1 MSPCPPARAAIKAI
15 VMARVKASEHK
26 KTRKPCETF
35 KAQVYHLGEYIG
47 RGIDMLAQIQG
58 SQRERELIW
67 HGLKPSAL
75 RQGQVLFGQM
85 DCMQR
90 IVLNYIKLPGPL
102 LGVGTESEDLTCQG
116 GETDLDKDE
125 DKATK
130 AIETMITQ
138 WTQWETSSGIDDA
151 IRAEKDAKSLKNLHF
166 KLNEILGT
174 IAEPKEDYTLYP
186 LSQDGYSR
194 WDGGKWLDR
203 SNWQKGVTCK
213 SGHAGNAGK
222 SCGKGSV
229 YDEKQDGKI
238 CKGLGECTQEDDFK
252 DASSTCCRAVSTQ
265 VGEVDSNKDT
275 VVSEGTCAD
284 GSRETWTDKVNENW
298 AAHTRTCPAN
308 SDGEYKLM
316 TVNNCEST
324 PCKDADFFDYETKM
338 PGPCCEAV
346 ISEDKLKSYAEG
358 WRLYRARNYWE
369 SKETTA
375 QSPKAATLIQGLLE
389 KISALVKQAPGF
401 KLTKTQWENLNFDP
415 FKEYLD
421 VDVDN
426 PIFTTTKF
434 DEIFKFHPKT

>member
-116 GETDLDKDE
+116 GETQLDNDE

-151 IRAEKDAKSLKNLHF
+151 IRAEKDAKSLKSIHD
-166 KLNEILGT
+166 KLDELVAASSSVTADSKPPLGQVRLT
-174 IAEPKEDYTLYP
+174 PKEAQILAQRSQNSLLQDQVKDP
-186 LSQDGYSR
+186 L
-194 WDGGKWLDR
+194 
-203 SNWQKGVTCK
+203 
-213 SGHAGNAGK
+213 
-222 SCGKGSV
+222 
-229 YDEKQDGKI
+229 
-238 CKGLGECTQEDDFK
+238 
-252 DASSTCCRAVSTQ
+252 
-265 VGEVDSNKDT
+265 
-275 VVSEGTCAD
+275 
-284 GSRETWTDKVNENW
+284 
-298 AAHTRTCPAN
+298 
-308 SDGEYKLM
+308 
-316 TVNNCEST
+316 
-324 PCKDADFFDYETKM
+324 
-338 PGPCCEAV
+338 
-346 ISEDKLKSYAEG
+346 
-358 WRLYRARNYWE
+358 
-369 SKETTA
+369 
-375 QSPKAATLIQGLLE
+375 
-389 KISALVKQAPGF
+389 
-401 KLTKTQWENLNFDP
+401 
-415 FKEYLD
+415 
-421 VDVDN
+421 
-426 PIFTTTKF
+426 
-434 DEIFKFHPKT
+434 